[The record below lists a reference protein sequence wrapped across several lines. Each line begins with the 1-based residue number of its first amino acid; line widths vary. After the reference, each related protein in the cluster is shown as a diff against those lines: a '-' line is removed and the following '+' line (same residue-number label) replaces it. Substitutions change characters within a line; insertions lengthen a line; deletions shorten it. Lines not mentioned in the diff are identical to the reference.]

1 MSSPPS
7 ITPDREARRSLDR
20 AGWVFLGLLSISAVL
35 FAVQGRRQW
44 FFQDEWVFLSD
55 RDGGSLHGL
64 FDPHNEHWTT
74 LPVLAYRALWN
85 VVGVNTYK
93 PYQAMSIGLH
103 LVVATLL
110 VILMRRRL
118 GISPWVATVAG
129 AVFLLYGSGSENVVW
144 AFQIS
149 FTGAIAFGVANLLIA
164 DHPHPSARRR
174 AAGLACGL
182 AALMCSGIGLIMA
195 GVVGLA
201 LLARRGWRAVAW
213 NTGPLLA
220 VYLAW
225 RVTFVRDSSGLS
237 TDVDLVVSFA
247 ANGLDNAVRLLGQSG
262 RLRQQLAIPAALLV
276 GVVAFF
282 AVTGVS
288 RVEQQ
293 GVEFATR
300 SRYAYVAVALLLP
313 VIALGF
319 DAVVRRWPRM
329 IVPVLLVLVAGIPA
343 NVSEISIRST
353 DRATNTLVL
362 ALADSAALADA
373 PPGLQPFSEVTGYR
387 SITAG
392 WLREAVS
399 SGRFPRAKEIS
410 SDAEAEAIARLAIVA
425 GGPWSG
431 PVECRDLPLTETTV
445 RLSADDPVVFVGVLI
460 VRFIGPDGGRSKPR
474 QFGAFDPRSI
484 TTWATPSCC
493 RSCRSPGRFPASCAD
508 SPAVDRRRD
517 FRTVGS
523 SRTLTAFD
531 WLPTQETIRP
541 DDDV

>member
-7 ITPDREARRSLDR
+7 ITPDREARRSLDL
-20 AGWVFLGLLSISAVL
+20 AGWVFLGLLAISAVL
-35 FAVQGRRQW
+35 FAVEGRRQW
-44 FFQDEWVFLSD
+44 FFQDEWVFLSG

-85 VVGVNTYK
+85 VVGVHTYK

-129 AVFLLYGSGSENVVW
+129 AVFLFYGSGSENVVW

-164 DHPHPSARRR
+164 DHPNPSTRRR
-174 AAGLACGL
+174 VAGLACGL

-201 LLARRGWRAVAW
+201 LLASRGWRAAAW
-213 NTGPLLA
+213 NTGPILA

-225 RVTFVRDSSGLS
+225 RLTFVNYSSGLS
-237 TDVDLVVSFA
+237 TDVDLVVSFS

-262 RLRQQLAIPAALLV
+262 LIVLLQLAVAVTGLAIVVKRAHGRPGHLRRQLAIPAALLV

-288 RVEQQ
+288 RVEQL

-319 DAVVRRWPRM
+319 DAVVRRWPRT

-343 NVSEISIRST
+343 NVSEISIR
-353 DRATNTLVL
+353 RADQAPNTLVL

-373 PPGLQPFSEVTGYR
+373 PPGLQPFSEVTSYR
-387 SITAG
+387 AITAG
-392 WLREAVS
+392 WLREAVR

-410 SDAEAEAIARLAIVA
+410 PDAEAEAIARLTIVD
-425 GGPWSG
+425 GGRWSG
-431 PVECRDLPLTETTV
+431 PVECRDLPPAETMV
-445 RLSADDPVVFVGVLI
+445 RLSADHPVVFVGVLI

-484 TTWATPSCC
+484 TTVGDSVMLSIVPKPGPLPGQLC
-493 RSCRSPGRFPASCAD
+493 R
-508 SPAVDRRRD
+508 
-517 FRTVGS
+517 
-523 SRTLTAFD
+523 
-531 WLPTQETIRP
+531 
-541 DDDV
+541 